1 MALLEIKLRIPDALV
16 ETIIAE
22 LSGRDFD
29 NFWENGDEVWA
40 YVEQGQFSRDFLVN
54 LLQKHGL
61 AEDRVLSIG
70 SLEEKNW
77 NEIWES
83 NFDPVSI
90 GDKLIIRA
98 SFHQKPE
105 NIPYDIIISPK
116 MSFGTGHHETTH
128 LCLEE
133 VLKWNLQ
140 GADFLDMGC
149 GTGVIGILAK
159 KMGAKMVLGI
169 DIDRNAVE
177 NSTEN
182 TALNKINGISIRL
195 GDSKALKAENQT
207 FDFTVANITKNALL
221 ADIPVYLNYLRQN
234 GLLLISGFLESD
246 IPEMISY
253 LNDLGLSPVNQ
264 KIRNQWACLSFNRT

>member
-1 MALLEIKLRIPDALV
+1 MAFLEIKLRIPDFLS

-29 NFWENGDEVWA
+29 SFWENGDEIWA
-40 YVEQGQFSRDFLVN
+40 YVEQGQFSRDLLLD

-61 AEDRVLSIG
+61 AEDAILGIG
-70 SLEEKNW
+70 SQEEKNW

-90 GDKLIIRA
+90 ADKLIIRA
-98 SFHQKPE
+98 SFHEKPQ
-105 NIPYDIIISPK
+105 NIPYDIIILPK

-133 VLKWNLQ
+133 ILNWDLE

-182 TALNKINGISIRL
+182 TALNKISGISIRL

-207 FDFTVANITKNALL
+207 FDFIVANITKNALL

-246 IPEMISY
+246 IPEMVSD
-253 LNDLGLSPVNQ
+253 LNDLGLSLVNQ
-264 KIRNQWACLSFNRT
+264 KVRNQWACLSFNRT